1 MKLVLSG
8 HVSASLPPCDGT
20 ESHIMQWRA
29 LVIGL
34 LVLASGAAVGQ
45 IVSAPA
51 FEAASVKPAA
61 PDEKG
66 SGTRGG
72 PGTADPGQATFS
84 AVTLSSVLMTAYD
97 VKAYQIQGPG
107 WLDTEKYDIVAK
119 IPAGT
124 SKEQFH
130 LMLQNLLAERFR
142 MTLHHESKQF
152 QGFELTIGKNGSK
165 LKTTRLGN
173 SVETRMLPGPYKID
187 DDNFPQ
193 FDQPGFLV
201 APRLNRGASKM
212 SNHVTAVAQPLSSLL
227 LLLSGQLQSPVVD
240 RTGLTGLYDFR
251 MEFVPEGAA
260 AQPPPPDGGPDTL
273 AINFVPGLI
282 TAVQDQLGLKLESKK
297 IPLDVLVID
306 RADKVPTEN

>member
-1 MKLVLSG
+1 MKRRTL
-8 HVSASLPPCDGT
+8 AF
-20 ESHIMQWRA
+20 
-29 LVIGL
+29 GL

-45 IVSAPA
+45 IVPPPA
-51 FEAASVKPAA
+51 FEASSVKPAA
-61 PDEKG
+61 PDQKG
-66 SGTRGG
+66 PSTRGG

-84 AVTLSSVLMTAYD
+84 DVTLASVLMTAYD
-97 VKAYQIQGPG
+97 VKPYQIQGPG
-107 WLDTEKYDIVAK
+107 WLETEKYDIVAK
-119 IPAGT
+119 VPAET
-124 SKEQFH
+124 SKDQYH
-130 LMLQNLLAERFR
+130 RMLQNLLTERFR
-142 MTLHHESKQF
+142 MVLHHESKQF
-152 QGFELTIGKNGSK
+152 QGFELTVGKNGSK
-165 LKTTRLGN
+165 VKPTRLGD
-173 SVETRMLPGPYKID
+173 SVETKMQPGPYKID

-201 APRLNRGASKM
+201 AARLNRGASKM

-260 AQPPPPDGGPDTL
+260 AQPPPPDGTPDTI
-273 AINFVPGLI
+273 AVNFVPGLI

-306 RADKVPTEN
+306 RAEKVPTEN